1 MPKAKLTKRY
11 IESLPFMEKGQQ
23 LYWDTEMNGFG
34 VCVGKKSK
42 SYLVQRDVHGRGV
55 RYTIGKHGI
64 FTTEQARK
72 QAQQL
77 LTQMAQGIN
86 PNQIRE
92 EKRIKGMTLADLWK
106 QYEENARTRLTA
118 NTLYVY
124 EKFVTIQFADWLNKP
139 VAELTKEMMV
149 KRHRKITEES
159 SKSMANSSMH
169 TLRALYNYAM
179 IENESL
185 TNPVDVLS
193 QKKLWHA
200 TTRRQSVIKEHQLA
214 AWYAAV
220 MNLQNT
226 TIRDALRFLLF
237 TGLRKMEALT
247 LTWDQ
252 VDLEAKSF
260 KVLITKNK
268 QPLELPLSDFLY
280 DMLLVRSEHKGDS
293 PYVFPGGGAKGHLVE
308 PKKAVKAVIQESG
321 VDFMIHDLRRTFI
334 TTAERLDISAY
345 ALKRLVNHKN
355 SNDVTAGYIVMD
367 VERLRKPMEEIA
379 LYFCEQVKSAKE
391 IIV

>member
-11 IESLPFMEKGQQ
+11 IESLPFTEKGQQ
-23 LYWDTEMNGFG
+23 LHWDTEMNGFG
-34 VCVGKKSK
+34 VCIGKSSK

-64 FTTEQARK
+64 YTTEQARQ

-86 PNQIRE
+86 PNQLKE
-92 EKRIKGMTLADLWK
+92 EKRVKGMTLGDLWK
-106 QYEENARTRLTA
+106 QYEENARTRLTDV
-118 NTLYVY
+118 TLYGY
-124 EKFVTIQFADWLNKP
+124 EKFITIQFADWLKKP
-139 VAELTKEMMV
+139 VAEITKEMMV
-149 KRHRKITEES
+149 KRHRQITDES
-159 SKSMANSSMH
+159 GKSMANSAMH
-169 TLRALYNYAM
+169 TLRALYNYGM
-179 IENESL
+179 IDNDSL
-185 TNPVDVLS
+185 TNPVDILS

-214 AWYAAV
+214 DWYSAV

-247 LTWDQ
+247 LKWDQ
-252 VDLEAKSF
+252 VDLKAKTF

-268 QPLELPLSDFLY
+268 QPLELPLSEFLF
-280 DMLLVRSEHKGDS
+280 DMLDARYQQKGDS

-308 PKKAVKAVIQESG
+308 PKKAVAKVAQESG
-321 VDFMIHDLRRTFI
+321 VDFMLHDLRRTFI
-334 TTAERLDISAY
+334 TTAESLDISAY

-355 SNDVTAGYIVMD
+355 GNDMTSGYIVMD
-367 VERLRKPMEEIA
+367 TERLRKPMEQISK
-379 LYFCEQVKSAKE
+379 YFTKVSM
-391 IIV
+391 